1 MINRVVL
8 VGRLTRDPE
17 LRYTANGAAVA
28 SFTVAVNRQFTN
40 SQGEREADFIGC
52 TIWRKAAENF
62 VNFTKKGSL
71 VGIDGR
77 IQTSSYDNQQGQRV
91 YRTDVI
97 VENFSLLESRAES
110 ERRDSGSGNSNQAS
124 NYNNNSNQ
132 SSQSPFGNNNS
143 NDNGYGNNSANNNSN
158 YNNSNN
164 NSNNN
169 NQSNNSNS
177 NNNGDPFADKSK
189 PIDISDDDLPF

>member
-40 SQGEREADFIGC
+40 SQGEREADFINC
-52 TIWRKAAENF
+52 VIWRKAAENF
-62 VNFTKKGSL
+62 SNFTNKGSL

-77 IQTSSYDNQQGQRV
+77 LQTRNYENQQGQRV
-91 YRTDVI
+91 YVTEVVVD
-97 VENFSLLESRAES
+97 NFSLLESRAES
-110 ERRDSGSGNSNQAS
+110 EKRNSGAGSNQAPS
-124 NYNNNSNQ
+124 YNNNNNQ
-132 SSQSPFGNNNS
+132 SSQSPFGNNN
-143 NDNGYGNNSANNNSN
+143 NNNYGNNAGNGNFD
-158 YNNSNN
+158 NSNN

-169 NQSNNSNS
+169 NQSNNSN
-177 NNNGDPFADKSK
+177 NNNGDPFANNSK